1 MSQFDDGNIYM
12 DYRGVDHVVDELRA
26 QTRAI
31 RQMMASM
38 EEGLGR
44 LRGSWMGDASAMYNE
59 KQAAWNRAMEA
70 MDNLLEKDAQVLEG
84 VRSGY
89 RRRETSL
96 AQTWGEVKIGR

>member
-1 MSQFDDGNIYM
+1 MSQFDDGTIFM
-12 DYRGVDHVVDELRA
+12 DYKGVDDVVDRLRME
-26 QTRAI
+26 TRDI
-31 RQMMASM
+31 RAMMASM
-38 EEGLGR
+38 EQGLGP
-44 LRGSWMGDASAMYNE
+44 LRNSWVGDASAMYTQ

-96 AQTWGEVKIGR
+96 AQTWGELKIGR